1 MNSATTA
8 PDRLADLSHHLA
20 HATVGLDYSRLPV
33 VAADSAKK
41 TVLDALG
48 VTLAASGLEPAARPV
63 IDLVRESGGRAE
75 ASVLGFGLKVPAVMA
90 AFANGALAH
99 CLNYD
104 DQTPW
109 GQHSSTSIVPAA
121 FAVAERRGGVSGR
134 DLIAAVAA
142 GQDVFTRLRLNV
154 DWRQDWNLSS
164 VLGVFAATATAGR
177 LLDLSH
183 QQMINAWG
191 LASMQSGGFM
201 ELISSIGSDI
211 GGVYAGFSA
220 KSAVVAALLAEKG
233 ATGVDSVFEGRKGF
247 FATYFP
253 GGHDRDAIL
262 EGLGVDYKGSATLYK
277 PWAAVGTAHS
287 HIHATLELMDE
298 HHLDVD
304 DIEEFRVFVGDCHE
318 GLCAPLDVR
327 RAPSKLM
334 DARFSL
340 PFLVAF
346 AAVRRRL
353 GVADLTQAALSDPRV
368 RALAQRVVPISD
380 SSLDWKLQL
389 PNGRVEIVLRDGRR
403 IEKVAHDVPGS
414 TEVPMTWEDISRK
427 FGECAAA
434 ATVPPSAGQIDRAT
448 QIARQLENH
457 DDATDLIRALSVAPT
472 LSTTNPSAGPA

>member
-1 MNSATTA
+1 
-8 PDRLADLSHHLA
+8 
-20 HATVGLDYSRLPV
+20 
-33 VAADSAKK
+33 
-41 TVLDALG
+41 
-48 VTLAASGLEPAARPV
+48 
-63 IDLVRESGGRAE
+63 
-75 ASVLGFGLKVPAVMA
+75 
-90 AFANGALAH
+90 
-99 CLNYD
+99 
-104 DQTPW
+104 
-109 GQHSSTSIVPAA
+109 
-121 FAVAERRGGVSGR
+121 
-134 DLIAAVAA
+134 
-142 GQDVFTRLRLNV
+142 
-154 DWRQDWNLSS
+154 
-164 VLGVFAATATAGR
+164 
-177 LLDLSH
+177 
-183 QQMINAWG
+183 
-191 LASMQSGGFM
+191 
-201 ELISSIGSDI
+201 
-211 GGVYAGFSA
+211 
-220 KSAVVAALLAEKG
+220 
-233 ATGVDSVFEGRKGF
+233 VFEGRKGF

-448 QIARQLENH
+448 QIARQLEYH

>member
-1 MNSATTA
+1 MTRSATTA

-20 HATVGLDYSRLPV
+20 DATVGVNYSKLP
-33 VAADSAKK
+33 AAAVDSAKK
-41 TVLDALG
+41 TILDALG
-48 VTLAASGLEPAARPV
+48 VTLAASGLEPAALPT

-75 ASVLGFGLKVPAVMA
+75 ASVLGFGFKAPAVMA

-134 DLIAAVAA
+134 VLIAAVAA

-164 VLGVFAATATAGR
+164 VLGVFAATAAAGR
-177 LLDLSH
+177 LLELSH
-183 QQMINAWG
+183 QQMINAWS
-191 LASMQSGGFM
+191 LAGMQSGGFM

-233 ATGVDSVFEGRKGF
+233 AAGVDSVFEGKKGF

-298 HHLDVD
+298 HDLHVD

-318 GLCAPLDVR
+318 ALCAPLDVR

-346 AAVRRRL
+346 AAVHRQL
-353 GVADLTQAALSDPRV
+353 GVADLTQSGLSDPRV
-368 RALAQRVVPISD
+368 RALALRVVPIID
-380 SSLDWKLQL
+380 SALDWKLQL
-389 PNGRVEIVLRDGRR
+389 PNGRIEVVLRDGRR
-403 IEKVAHDVPGS
+403 IEKLAHDVPGS
-414 TEVPMTWEDISRK
+414 TEVPMTWEDITRK

-434 ATVPPSAGQIDRAT
+434 AAVPPSAGQIHQAT
-448 QIARQLENH
+448 WIARQLEYH
-457 DDATDLIRALSVAPT
+457 DDATDLIRVLAVD
-472 LSTTNPSAGPA
+472 PSGAAAS